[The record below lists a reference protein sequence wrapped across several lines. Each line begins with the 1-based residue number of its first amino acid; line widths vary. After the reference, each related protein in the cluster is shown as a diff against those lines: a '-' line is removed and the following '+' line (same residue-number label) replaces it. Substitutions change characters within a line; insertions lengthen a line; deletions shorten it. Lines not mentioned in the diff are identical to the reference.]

1 VLDVILVSTIFVGVV
16 THFII
21 LNIDRN
27 KKYFIN
33 DSIDKRSKNKFINIV
48 FNINPYLLHYE
59 LLVFNPLQFNRMNII
74 CRFI

>member
-1 VLDVILVSTIFVGVV
+1 MLDVILVSTIFVGVV

>member
-1 VLDVILVSTIFVGVV
+1 MLDVILVSTIFVGVV

-33 DSIDKRSKNKFINIV
+33 DSIDKRSKNKFINMV

-59 LLVFNPLQFNRMNII
+59 LLVFNPLQFNGMNII